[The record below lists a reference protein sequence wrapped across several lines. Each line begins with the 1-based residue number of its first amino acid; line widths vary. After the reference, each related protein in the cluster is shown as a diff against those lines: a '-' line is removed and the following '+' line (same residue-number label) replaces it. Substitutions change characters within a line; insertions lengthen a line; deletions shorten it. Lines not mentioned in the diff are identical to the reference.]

1 MEADREK
8 GREGRERSRR
18 IVTRK
23 ERKREKERRERG
35 GEGMKIERG
44 REEKKAEGRKKR
56 GERRFLRSGYLP
68 DTVFLCG
75 RNSVERGCEGRV
87 SSVS

>member
-1 MEADREK
+1 
-8 GREGRERSRR
+8 
-18 IVTRK
+18 
-23 ERKREKERRERG
+23 
-35 GEGMKIERG
+35 MKAERG